1 MQEST
6 MNQNMQA
13 KPDNQ
18 LVWAILSTVLC
29 CLPLGII
36 SIIKATK
43 VNELWAQGDYE
54 GAKKAASDAKKFAI
68 WSAVAWALIIV
79 PIMIIYF
86 VVIVAA
92 TAGGNAY

>member
-6 MNQNMQA
+6 MNQNIQTR
-13 KPDNQ
+13 PDNH

-54 GAKKAASDAKKFAI
+54 GAKKASDDAKKFAI
-68 WSAVAWALIIV
+68 WSAIASVI
-79 PIMIIYF
+79 IMIPIIIFY
-86 VVIVAA
+86 IIAIAA
-92 TAGGNAY
+92 TAGSNAY